1 MRDQIP
7 KTGDIYRHFK
17 NKLYQIVTVA
27 RHSETKE
34 LLVIYQALYDDF
46 GVYARPLEMFM
57 SEVDHGKY
65 PEVIQKYRFEKV
77 EREELA
83 GKKVAAARTCEP
95 TAEVSDVKAEAS
107 DVKAEASDA
116 KAEVSD
122 VKAEVSDGT
131 AEMHDE
137 PTEADNEPVKT
148 YGEPTKAYAEPV
160 EAQEDMPNPKLM
172 EFLDAETFDEKYNV
186 LVSMRDCITDKLID
200 DIAVVMDVVIPD
212 GDLMQRYDDLRQA
225 IRTRQRYEFSNRLR

>member
-7 KTGDIYRHFK
+7 KTGDVYRHFK

-83 GKKVAAARTCEP
+83 GTKATVAGMYEP
-95 TAEVSDVKAEAS
+95 TAEVSDETAEVH
-107 DVKAEASDA
+107 DETV
-116 KAEVSD
+116 EVSD
-122 VKAEVSDGT
+122 KT
-131 AEMHDE
+131 AETHSE
-137 PTEADNEPVKT
+137 TV
-148 YGEPTKAYAEPV
+148 KAYAEPV
-160 EAQEDMPNPKLM
+160 EAQEEIPNPKLM

-186 LVSMRDCITDKLID
+186 LVSMRDCITDKLVD

-212 GDLMQRYDDLRQA
+212 GDLMKRYDDLRQA

>member
-65 PEVIQKYRFEKV
+65 PEVTQKYRFEKV

-83 GKKVAAARTCEP
+83 GKKAAAARTCEP
-95 TAEVSDVKAEAS
+95 TAEVGDVKAEASDVKAEVS

-122 VKAEVSDGT
+122 ET
-131 AEMHDE
+131 A
-137 PTEADNEPVKT
+137 KT
-148 YGEPTKAYAEPV
+148 HSETVKAYAEPV
-160 EAQEDMPNPKLM
+160 EAQEEIPNPKLM

>member
-83 GKKVAAARTCEP
+83 GKKAAATRTCEP
-95 TAEVSDVKAEAS
+95 TAEAS
-107 DVKAEASDA
+107 N
-116 KAEVSD
+116 
-122 VKAEVSDGT
+122 VKAEVSDET
-131 AEMHDE
+131 AETHSE
-137 PTEADNEPVKT
+137 TV
-148 YGEPTKAYAEPV
+148 KAYAEPV
-160 EAQEDMPNPKLM
+160 EAQEEMPNPKLM

>member
-17 NKLYQIVTVA
+17 NKLYQIVTFA

-57 SEVDHGKY
+57 SEVDHVKY
-65 PEVIQKYRFEKV
+65 PEVAQKYRFEKV

-83 GKKVAAARTCEP
+83 GQKATVAGMYEP
-95 TAEVSDVKAEAS
+95 TAEVSD
-107 DVKAEASDA
+107 
-116 KAEVSD
+116 
-122 VKAEVSDGT
+122 
-131 AEMHDE
+131 E
-137 PTEADNEPVKT
+137 PTESDNESVKT
-148 YGEPTKAYAEPV
+148 YGEPTKVYAESV
-160 EAQEDMPNPKLM
+160 EAQEEMPNPKLM

-186 LVSMRDCITDKLID
+186 LVSMRDCITDKLVD

-212 GDLMQRYDDLRQA
+212 GDLMKRYDDLRQA

>member
-65 PEVIQKYRFEKV
+65 PEVTQKYRFEKV

-83 GKKVAAARTCEP
+83 GKKAVAARTCEP
-95 TAEVSDVKAEAS
+95 TAEVSN
-107 DVKAEASDA
+107 
-116 KAEVSD
+116 
-122 VKAEVSDGT
+122 VKAEVSDET
-131 AEMHDE
+131 AETHSE
-137 PTEADNEPVKT
+137 TV
-148 YGEPTKAYAEPV
+148 KAYAEPV
-160 EAQEDMPNPKLM
+160 EAQEEIPNPKLM

-186 LVSMRDCITDKLID
+186 LVSMRDCITDKLVD

>member
-107 DVKAEASDA
+107 DVKAE
-116 KAEVSD
+116 VSY
-122 VKAEVSDGT
+122 GT

-137 PTEADNEPVKT
+137 PTEANNEPVKT
-148 YGEPTKAYAEPV
+148 HSETVKAYAEPV

-186 LVSMRDCITDKLID
+186 LVSMRDCITDKLVD

-212 GDLMQRYDDLRQA
+212 GDLMKRYDDLRQA

>member
-83 GKKVAAARTCEP
+83 GKKAAAARTCEP
-95 TAEVSDVKAEAS
+95 TAEVSDVKAETHS
-107 DVKAEASDA
+107 ETV
-116 KAEVSD
+116 
-122 VKAEVSDGT
+122 
-131 AEMHDE
+131 
-137 PTEADNEPVKT
+137 
-148 YGEPTKAYAEPV
+148 KAYAEPV

-186 LVSMRDCITDKLID
+186 LVSMRDCITDKLVD

-212 GDLMQRYDDLRQA
+212 GDLMKRYDDLRQA

>member
-7 KTGDIYRHFK
+7 MTGDIYRHFK

-83 GKKVAAARTCEP
+83 GKKASDAK
-95 TAEVSDVKAEAS
+95 AEVSDVKAEAS
-107 DVKAEASDA
+107 DVKT
-116 KAEVSD
+116 EVSD
-122 VKAEVSDGT
+122 ET
-131 AEMHDE
+131 AETH
-137 PTEADNEPVKT
+137 NETV
-148 YGEPTKAYAEPV
+148 KAYAEPV

-186 LVSMRDCITDKLID
+186 LVSMRDCITDKLVD

>member
-107 DVKAEASDA
+107 DVKAE
-116 KAEVSD
+116 VSD
-122 VKAEVSDGT
+122 ET
-131 AEMHDE
+131 AETHSE
-137 PTEADNEPVKT
+137 TV
-148 YGEPTKAYAEPV
+148 KAYAEPV

-186 LVSMRDCITDKLID
+186 LVSMRDCITDKLVD

-212 GDLMQRYDDLRQA
+212 GDLMKRYDDLRQA

>member
-65 PEVIQKYRFEKV
+65 PKVIQKYRFEKV

-83 GKKVAAARTCEP
+83 GKKAAAARTCEP
-95 TAEVSDVKAEAS
+95 IAEVRDVKAE
-107 DVKAEASDA
+107 VSDA

-122 VKAEVSDGT
+122 VKTEVSDVT
-131 AEMHDE
+131 AETHSE
-137 PTEADNEPVKT
+137 TV
-148 YGEPTKAYAEPV
+148 KAYAEPV
-160 EAQEDMPNPKLM
+160 EAQEEMPNPKLM
-172 EFLDAETFDEKYNV
+172 EFLDAETFDDKYNV
-186 LVSMRDCITDKLID
+186 LVSMRDCITDKLVD

>member
-7 KTGDIYRHFK
+7 KTGDVYRHFK

-83 GKKVAAARTCEP
+83 GTKATVAGMYEP
-95 TAEVSDVKAEAS
+95 TAEVSDK
-107 DVKAEASDA
+107 
-116 KAEVSD
+116 
-122 VKAEVSDGT
+122 T
-131 AEMHDE
+131 AETHSE
-137 PTEADNEPVKT
+137 TV
-148 YGEPTKAYAEPV
+148 KAYAEPV
-160 EAQEDMPNPKLM
+160 EAQEEIPNPKLM

-186 LVSMRDCITDKLID
+186 LVSMRDCITDKLVD

-212 GDLMQRYDDLRQA
+212 GDLMKRYDDLRQA